1 MIEKQENIKIFSFPR
16 GVWFGV
22 EKWRQRLRSL
32 NKFNFMPYQIFKKM
46 YQFRKKKKKD
56 EKNKAKQMK
65 HNQKI
70 INKKTNR

>member
-32 NKFNFMPYQIFKKM
+32 NKFNFMPYQIFKKKGINLE
-46 YQFRKKKKKD
+46 KKKK
-56 EKNKAKQMK
+56 M
-65 HNQKI
+65 
-70 INKKTNR
+70 KKTKQNR

>member
-32 NKFNFMPYQIFKKM
+32 NKFNFMPYQILKK
-46 YQFRKKKKKD
+46 KGINLEKKKKD